1 MSFDI
6 ALSGINAVNSQLDT
20 ISKNIANSGT
30 YGYKASRA
38 NFSSMYAGSQATG
51 VEVTSQ
57 TQSVDVGG
65 SVLTTGRGLDVSI
78 DGRGF
83 FVSRDVNGAT
93 AFSRVGIFSVNAD
106 GYVSDALGG
115 RVQGYAAVPNSPALG
130 VMGDLRVPTGQIAA
144 RASDTMKYVGNLS
157 ADWAAPVVTPFDA
170 TDMQSFNSSMVTP
183 LYDSL
188 GTQHSL
194 TQYFVKTGSNQ
205 VSVHYTLDG
214 AAVAAPTVI
223 DFGTDGQIVSPL
235 GSVPLALGTPAGAA
249 PLAINLDYTGT
260 TQFAGEAVTTANSA
274 NGYASGTLTGV
285 QIDDAGAVMASYSNG
300 QKQRVGTIALATFP
314 DEGSL
319 QAISGTRWTAT
330 NASGAPLY
338 FAAGT
343 GMAGSVNAGTLEQS
357 NVDITAELVTLMSAQ
372 RNYQANSKV
381 ISTQS
386 QMIQSLMQAI

>member
-20 ISKNIANSGT
+20 ISKNIANAGT

-51 VEVTSQ
+51 VEVTSH

-65 SVLTTGRGLDVSI
+65 GVLTTGRALDASI

-83 FVSRDVNGAT
+83 FVSRDVSGAT
-93 AFSRVGIFSVNAD
+93 TFSRVGIFSVNAD
-106 GYVSDALGG
+106 GYLTDAMGG

-130 VMGDLRVPTGQIAA
+130 AMGDLRVPTGQIPAQ
-144 RASDTMKYVGNLS
+144 ASDAVKYVGNLS
-157 ADWAAPVVTPFDA
+157 ADWTVPVVAPFDPG
-170 TDMQSFNSSMVTP
+170 DMQSFNSSMVTP

-188 GTQHSL
+188 GMQHSL
-194 TQYFVKTGSNQ
+194 TQYFVKSGPNQ
-205 VSVHYTLDG
+205 VIVHYTLDG
-214 AAVAAPTVI
+214 AVLGTSTTI
-223 DFGTDGQIVSPL
+223 DFGPDGQIVSPL
-235 GSVPLALGTPAGAA
+235 GSVPLALGTPTGAA
-249 PLAINLDYTGT
+249 PLAIDLDYTGT
-260 TQFAGEAVTTANSA
+260 THFAGEAVTTANSA
-274 NGYASGTLTGV
+274 NGYASGTLIGV
-285 QIDDAGAVMASYSNG
+285 QIEEAGALVASYSNG
-300 QKQRVGTIALATFP
+300 QKQRIGTLALATFP

-319 QAISGTRWTAT
+319 QAISGTRWVST

-343 GMAGSVNAGTLEQS
+343 GMAGTVNAGTLEQS

-381 ISTQS
+381 ISTES